1 MKDEIILKKY
11 QSKQNKTNIIKQFRE
26 AREIE
31 IIEYNLPS
39 VNSDFQL

>member
-11 QSKQNKTNIIKQFRE
+11 QSQQNKTNIIKQFRE

-31 IIEYNLPS
+31 IIEYNLQS